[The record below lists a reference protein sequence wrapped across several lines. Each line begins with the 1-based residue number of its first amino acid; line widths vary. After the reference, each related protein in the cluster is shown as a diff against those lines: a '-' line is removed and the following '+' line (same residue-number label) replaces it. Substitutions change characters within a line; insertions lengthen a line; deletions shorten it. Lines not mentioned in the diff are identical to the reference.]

1 METSTKETKKG
12 EIVKEEIE
20 SIIQDLEGILYDFDK
35 GYDVYESMKDLES
48 AVVKLK
54 RIRKGK

>member
-20 SIIQDLEGILYDFDK
+20 SIIQDLEGILYDFAK

>member
-1 METSTKETKKG
+1 MEKGTKETKKG

-48 AVVKLK
+48 VVVKLK